1 MYGCSKDCLFLIP
14 IRLPQFSCFTLSL
27 RCFSSDSDK
36 CGGRTPASVPPPAQ
50 GRSSPTNTPGYPSSS
65 FILLLFAWF
74 CVFFSTGQVLLS
86 ALSWCSICP
95 SACEGGFLMYPW
107 REMNSTFTHSS
118 AILFYPCQFNFLIL
132 TYYYYISQTFP
143 SILTS
148 RWHPLSFLFLPKRN
162 HIHIYI
168 LLIIIMRMVEQPWEA
183 WVYFAHLSKKSVLSL
198 CCSMQDC
205 IRVIYSLWRLIH
217 LLKTWFLYKQSPRK
231 AYSPYSQNHRAY
243 F

>member
-1 MYGCSKDCLFLIP
+1 MFPTTISSLTSPQSVSPESTAAWDCSIIPKLQLSLPGDQLPVWSMYGCSKDCLFLIP

-148 RWHPLSFLFLPKRN
+148 R
-162 HIHIYI
+162 
-168 LLIIIMRMVEQPWEA
+168 
-183 WVYFAHLSKKSVLSL
+183 
-198 CCSMQDC
+198 
-205 IRVIYSLWRLIH
+205 
-217 LLKTWFLYKQSPRK
+217 
-231 AYSPYSQNHRAY
+231 
-243 F
+243 